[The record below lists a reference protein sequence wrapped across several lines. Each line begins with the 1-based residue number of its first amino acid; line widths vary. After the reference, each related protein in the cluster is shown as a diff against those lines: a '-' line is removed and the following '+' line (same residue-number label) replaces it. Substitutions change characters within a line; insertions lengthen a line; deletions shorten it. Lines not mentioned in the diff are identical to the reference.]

1 MLEARLKKTRRL
13 LDLHRDLQRLEEERI
28 AGLRRRQDELAVLQ
42 EEIFDS
48 LNGDGG
54 LQGLFTPMIVRRLK
68 SLGDE
73 SLRVAEELKRRSEAL
88 LAIAAR
94 TKHAERLA
102 HTYEQAHNRASAERE
117 LRDIIERIARPEDA
131 SLP

>member
-1 MLEARLKKTRRL
+1 MLEARLKKARRL

-28 AGLRRRQDELAVLQ
+28 SGLRHRQDELAVLQ
-42 EEIFDS
+42 EEIFNS
-48 LNGDGG
+48 LNGDGC
-54 LQGLFTPMIVRRLK
+54 LQGLFAPMIVRRLK

-102 HTYEQAHNRASAERE
+102 RTYEQTHNRASAERE

>member
-1 MLEARLKKTRRL
+1 MLEARLRKARRL

-42 EEIFDS
+42 EEIFNS
-48 LNGDGG
+48 LNGDEG

-88 LAIAAR
+88 LAISAR

-102 HTYEQAHNRASAERE
+102 HTYEQGHNRASAERE